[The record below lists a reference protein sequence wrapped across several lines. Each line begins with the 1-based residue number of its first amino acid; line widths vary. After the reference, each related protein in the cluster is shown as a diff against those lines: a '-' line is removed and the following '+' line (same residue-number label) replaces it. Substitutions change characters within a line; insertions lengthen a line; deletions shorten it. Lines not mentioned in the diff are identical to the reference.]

1 MYRNVL
7 ECLNETL
14 LHISLS
20 GTQVKDD
27 KGQYCNEHFHPH
39 PLIGL
44 YSKQFNKYGNILN
57 CAGKYWIVMK

>member
-27 KGQYCNEHFHPH
+27 KGQYCNYHFRPP
-39 PLIGL
+39 PLNWAL
-44 YSKQFNKYGNILN
+44 
-57 CAGKYWIVMK
+57 